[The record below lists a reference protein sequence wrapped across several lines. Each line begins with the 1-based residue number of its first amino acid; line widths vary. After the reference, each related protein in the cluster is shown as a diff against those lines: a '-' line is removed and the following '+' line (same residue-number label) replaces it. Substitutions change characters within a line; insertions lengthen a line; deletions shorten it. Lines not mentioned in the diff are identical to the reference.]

1 MEPNRTA
8 HSIKDKQTT
17 RCHPQARTMDK
28 VAITQTLQIQLTA
41 NKMDKQTKEETTKEK
56 GSPRRSSTR
65 GSKCS
70 GPVKAVGQN
79 VLKWKYLRTQNIRP
93 HSFILLTHR
102 FANFAVRTQKTADA
116 RTKTHGRDPASAL
129 AAGDARRQE
138 GTTALSAH
146 AVTANL
152 VRSISLTTAH

>member
-1 MEPNRTA
+1 MTKEKTMM
-8 HSIKDKQTT
+8 D
-17 RCHPQARTMDK
+17 TMDK

-41 NKMDKQTKEETTKEK
+41 NEMDKQTKEETTKEK

-102 FANFAVRTQKTADA
+102 FANFAVRIQKTADA

-129 AAGDARRQE
+129 VAGDARRQE

>member
-41 NKMDKQTKEETTKEK
+41 NKMDKQTKEETTKE
-56 GSPRRSSTR
+56 STR

-102 FANFAVRTQKTADA
+102 FANSAVRTQKTAGA

-146 AVTANL
+146 ALTANL

>member
-1 MEPNRTA
+1 MPRRTVPFTGVV
-8 HSIKDKQTT
+8 SRKVMTKEKTMMD
-17 RCHPQARTMDK
+17 TMDK

-41 NKMDKQTKEETTKEK
+41 NKMDKQTKEET
-56 GSPRRSSTR
+56 
-65 GSKCS
+65 
-70 GPVKAVGQN
+70 VKAVGQN
-79 VLKWKYLRTQNIRP
+79 VLKRKYLRTQNIRP
-93 HSFILLTHR
+93 HSFIILTHR

-129 AAGDARRQE
+129 VAGDARRQE
-138 GTTALSAH
+138 GATALSAH

>member
-1 MEPNRTA
+1 MTDMM
-8 HSIKDKQTT
+8 HT
-17 RCHPQARTMDK
+17 
-28 VAITQTLQIQLTA
+28 VATTQTLQIQLTA

-102 FANFAVRTQKTADA
+102 FANFAVRPRKLQMRGPRHMGGTPPVRLLLATPGAKRGPLRSL
-116 RTKTHGRDPASAL
+116 RTPSLPT
-129 AAGDARRQE
+129 
-138 GTTALSAH
+138 LSGPSH
-146 AVTANL
+146 
-152 VRSISLTTAH
+152 

>member
-1 MEPNRTA
+1 MTKEKTMT
-8 HSIKDKQTT
+8 DTT
-17 RCHPQARTMDK
+17 DK
-28 VAITQTLQIQLTA
+28 VATPQTLQIQLTTTEM
-41 NKMDKQTKEETTKEK
+41 NKRTEEVTIKEK

-70 GPVKAVGQN
+70 GPMKAVRQN

-102 FANFAVRTQKTADA
+102 FANSAVRTQKTAGA

-129 AAGDARRQE
+129 VVGDARRQE
-138 GTTALSAH
+138 GTTALFAH
-146 AVTANL
+146 APTASL
-152 VRSISLTTAH
+152 ARSISLKTAH

>member
-41 NKMDKQTKEETTKEK
+41 TEMDKQTEEVTTKEK

-70 GPVKAVGQN
+70 GPAKAVGQSA
-79 VLKWKYLRTQNIRP
+79 LKWKYLRTQCIRP
-93 HSFILLTHR
+93 HSFILPTHR
-102 FANFAVRTQKTADA
+102 PANFAVRTRKTAGA
-116 RTKTHGRDPASAL
+116 RTKTLGRDPANAP
-129 AAGDARRQE
+129 AAGDARR
-138 GTTALSAH
+138 
-146 AVTANL
+146 
-152 VRSISLTTAH
+152 